1 MLDVCQH
8 REEKLRVFADLFE
21 PSLQIGRILFTQA
34 AEDSETISGQCGGEL
49 SDELLAAVAR
59 AVLEMAV
66 QARSGTCRMAHFM
79 QECRVKRLEVGE
91 LLPAGQDDAV
101 LRRDV
106 EGRIPREEADRADPG
121 LRVEHV
127 LENRMCGTLRH
138 LEALLPQELLPA
150 FGIALGKVRLVEVQH
165 QIVAQGEL
173 LLVPGLLSS
182 REVPEMLVGAGTVLT
197 HDQLDRA
204 LDAGARF
211 IVSPGFNPD
220 TVRYGLSKGALM
232 IPGTATPG
240 EMEQAMALGLEV
252 VKFFPA
258 EQNGGVAKLKA
269 LAGPYKTL
277 KWMPTGGV
285 NAKNLADYLAF
296 DQIVACGGTWMVK
309 KDLIQQENWAEITRL
324 SREAVRTMLGFSLDH
339 VGVNCGSE
347 AEADRLARTLCDMF
361 GFAYQMGNS
370 SVQALHAVECTKTPG
385 RGTHGHIAIAT
396 SNVDRAV
403 YHLGLCG
410 IRCLPETRKTD
421 AKGNTKAIYIDGE
434 FGGFAIHLVRR

>member
-1 MLDVCQH
+1 MHPVP
-8 REEKLRVFADLFE
+8 K
-21 PSLQIGRILFTQA
+21 QI
-34 AEDSETISGQCGGEL
+34 
-49 SDELLAAVAR
+49 SD
-59 AVLEMAV
+59 
-66 QARSGTCRMAHFM
+66 
-79 QECRVKRLEVGE
+79 
-91 LLPAGQDDAV
+91 
-101 LRRDV
+101 
-106 EGRIPREEADRADPG
+106 I
-121 LRVEHV
+121 
-127 LENRMCGTLRH
+127 
-138 LEALLPQELLPA
+138 
-150 FGIALGKVRLVEVQH
+150 
-165 QIVAQGEL
+165 
-173 LLVPGLLSS
+173 
-182 REVPEMLVGAGTVLT
+182 
-197 HDQLDRA
+197 
-204 LDAGARF
+204 
-211 IVSPGFNPD
+211 GFNPD
-220 TVRYGLSKGALM
+220 MVRYGLSKGALM
-232 IPGTATPG
+232 VPGTATPG

-339 VGVNCGSE
+339 VGINCGSE